1 MWNFCACSPCSTI
14 SFEDLLAALGCF
26 QSQLWPKRSPACA
39 KRQPWQHLPMIRAPG
54 ARSDSN
60 LGQVEV
66 LPWTF
71 EGNHD
76 CYSKCSSCYSYKALD
91 APVMT
96 YDYSVQ
102 WCPKSFWQTN
112 LQKIASGPYFDYF
125 DGEPAELL
133 EGNQEVECSS
143 TMGLGYCCGQLCL
156 GGSLDAC
163 CHSIC
168 ANQTGHAAISGYLS
182 DRWLSAFKC
191 HLFLTWSIFLPI
203 ICIIDLQLVQYSL
216 SMCHLS

>member
-1 MWNFCACSPCSTI
+1 MRNMHVANIVRYCKCTREPLWEEFVKLCEI
-14 SFEDLLAALGCF
+14 SVHARRVALFEDLLAALGCF

-76 CYSKCSSCYSYKALD
+76 CYSKCSNCYSYKALD

-102 WCPKSFWQTN
+102 WCPKTFWQTN

-125 DGEPAELL
+125 DGEPA
-133 EGNQEVECSS
+133 GRKSR
-143 TMGLGYCCGQLCL
+143 
-156 GGSLDAC
+156 
-163 CHSIC
+163 
-168 ANQTGHAAISGYLS
+168 SG
-182 DRWLSAFKC
+182 
-191 HLFLTWSIFLPI
+191 
-203 ICIIDLQLVQYSL
+203 VQ
-216 SMCHLS
+216 